1 MLLTGTSMVF
11 AFSLSTVS
19 LYWGMSF
26 LKGLKMPALVAV
38 EALKMAPMAL
48 SHGDLMGG
56 ALSHNEY
63 RALVLNQ
70 AIKKAGGNRPDT
82 RHLFAAK
89 KAVDSALGKSGTSI
103 YIPGAGPARR
113 TV

>member
-1 MLLTGTSMVF
+1 VGRGFKHGLEDAGKLT
-11 AFSLSTVS
+11 AD
-19 LYWGMSF
+19 
-26 LKGLKMPALVAV
+26 
-38 EALKMAPMAL
+38 AL
-48 SHGDLMGG
+48 SSIPLAMQHGDVGSEN

-63 RALVLNQ
+63 RALVLDQ
-70 AIKKAGGNRPDT
+70 AIKKAGGSRPDT

-89 KAVDSALGKSGTSI
+89 KAVDSALGRSGTSI

>member
-1 MLLTGTSMVF
+1 LE
-11 AFSLSTVS
+11 
-19 LYWGMSF
+19 
-26 LKGLKMPALVAV
+26 KGLKMPALVAV

-48 SHGDLMGG
+48 SHGDLMGES
-56 ALSHNEY
+56 LSHNEY

-70 AIKKAGGNRPDT
+70 AIKKAGGNRPGT
-82 RHLFAAK
+82 KHLFAAK
-89 KAVDSALGKSGTSI
+89 KAVDSALGRSGTSI